1 MNKNNQS
8 TVIADRKGYV
18 SPVCNV
24 FFVGPQRII
33 CDSETEKVGEDEG
46 EW

>member
-1 MNKNNQS
+1 MKNNNQFKE
-8 TVIADRKGYV
+8 IADTREYDAPNCEV
-18 SPVCNV
+18 Y
-24 FFVGPQRII
+24 FVGPQRVI

>member
-1 MNKNNQS
+1 MKNNGQ
-8 TVIADRKGYV
+8 AGGNAAARGYEA
-18 SPVCNV
+18 PVCEIFGV
-24 FFVGPQRII
+24 SVQRVI